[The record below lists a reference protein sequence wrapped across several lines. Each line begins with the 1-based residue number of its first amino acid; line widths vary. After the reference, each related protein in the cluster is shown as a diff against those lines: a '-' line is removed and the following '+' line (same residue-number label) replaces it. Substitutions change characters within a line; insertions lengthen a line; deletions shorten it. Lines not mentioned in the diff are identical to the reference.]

1 MSEQNSSMN
10 GMDLGTG
17 NSLEELFG
25 SALPPVDLG
34 DQIPASAQVMQPQPA
49 PVGSQP
55 AAAPEAQPQAIPQQ
69 VEQIQPQMQPPQTVP
84 YSAGQPVLQQT
95 PQDGPLPAPQPIQQ
109 AVSQPQA
116 PTQQTAGPVTQAVT
130 AAPAQQPAAAPV
142 PQPAAGQVIDL
153 FGAVAEDDAEA
164 RLARLANAAPVF
176 EYGSIREDIT
186 DPAMTFEQLR
196 VKMSADCPELEARS
210 HVSWTVGYAGIT
222 ERVSSADAS
231 IFETKAKI
239 EKGRKFK
246 DALKKLKEK
255 DKEPVCTV
263 KPTVTAQKKG
273 VLRFPGY
280 KGLFCSTEQAEQ
292 SDKAIA
298 YIPAQDGR
306 VYEMRRNGIGT
317 FIAPSQ
323 HIAELE
329 GVRSG
334 FHMSLPRLPAALLAQ
349 IIAFF
354 RRVCVDYGRDVEALV
369 NVLWDRQGR
378 QYVLHVPPQRIDK
391 ASVETDLSQQ
401 PDPERY
407 LHVMDVH
414 SHNTMAA
421 RFSRTDDADEQAT
434 RLYMVIGRLDRYYPD
449 IRCRF
454 ACGGRHVEVPAEQV
468 CERTDVPFAPEWLKA
483 VQETGL
489 KEAA

>member
-1 MSEQNSSMN
+1 MSEQNNSMN
-10 GMDLGTG
+10 GMDLGIG

-164 RLARLANAAPVF
+164 RLARLANATPVF

-222 ERVSSADAS
+222 ARVSSADAS

-255 DKEPVCTV
+255 DKDPVCTV

-306 VYEMRRNGIGT
+306 VYEMRRNEIGT

>member
-1 MSEQNSSMN
+1 MSEQQHNGNEMN
-10 GMDLGTG
+10 LGMGS
-17 NSLEELFG
+17 SLEELFG

-34 DQIPASAQVMQPQPA
+34 DQIPVSAQTMQPQPT

-55 AAAPEAQPQAIPQQ
+55 AAASEVQQMQPQQSPQADAVQPSQQMAEQVQQPAIPQAA
-69 VEQIQPQMQPPQTVP
+69 P
-84 YSAGQPVLQQT
+84 A
-95 PQDGPLPAPQPIQQ
+95 PAPQP
-109 AVSQPQA
+109 ALQA
-116 PTQQTAGPVTQAVT
+116 PTAQPEQPATDQQQ
-130 AAPAQQPAAAPV
+130 APA

-153 FGAVAEDDAEA
+153 FGAVAEDGAEA
-164 RLARLANAAPVF
+164 RLSRLANTAPVF

-196 VKMSADCPELEARS
+196 VKMSADCPELEARA
-210 HVSWTVGYAGIT
+210 HVSWTMSYAGIT
-222 ERVSSADAS
+222 ERVSSAETG

-239 EKGRKFK
+239 EKSKKFK

-255 DKEPVCTV
+255 DRDPVCTV

-280 KGLFCSTEQAEQ
+280 KGLFCSTAQAAR
-292 SDKAIA
+292 SGKAIA
-298 YIPAQDGR
+298 YVPARDGK
-306 VYEMRRNGIGT
+306 VYELRRNEIGT
-317 FIAPSQ
+317 FVAPSQ

-329 GVRSG
+329 DIRAG
-334 FHMSLPRLPAALLAQ
+334 FQMSLPRLPAALLAQ

-354 RRVCVDYGRDVEALV
+354 RRVCVDYGRDLEALV
-369 NVLWDRQGR
+369 NVLWDQQERR
-378 QYVLHVPPQRIDK
+378 YVLHVPPQRIDQ

-421 RFSRTDDADEQAT
+421 RFSHTDDADEQAT
-434 RLYMVIGRLDRYYPD
+434 RLYMVVGRLDRYYPE

-454 ACGGRHVEVPAEQV
+454 ACGGRHVEIPAEQV
-468 CERTDVPFAPEWLKA
+468 CERTDVPFSPEWLEA
-483 VQETGL
+483 VQENGL

>member
-1 MSEQNSSMN
+1 MSEQKNNMGGMN
-10 GMDLGTG
+10 FGTG
-17 NSLEELFG
+17 STLEELFG
-25 SALPPVDLG
+25 ATIPQVDLG
-34 DQIPASAQVMQPQPA
+34 DQFPTPAQAVQQQA
-49 PVGSQP
+49 TPVTNPP
-55 AAAPEAQPQAIPQQ
+55 AAAPESQQAQVQAMPQQSQPQMAEPAQTGQVQQPANLQSAPAPQPVQQPPAQPQAPITQ
-69 VEQIQPQMQPPQTVP
+69 E
-84 YSAGQPVLQQT
+84 A
-95 PQDGPLPAPQPIQQ
+95 PAPQP
-109 AVSQPQA
+109 
-116 PTQQTAGPVTQAVT
+116 
-130 AAPAQQPAAAPV
+130 
-142 PQPAAGQVIDL
+142 AGQVVDL
-153 FGAVAEDDAEA
+153 FGAVVEDGADAM
-164 RLARLANAAPVF
+164 LAKLAGKQPVF
-176 EYGSIREDIT
+176 EYGSITDEIED
-186 DPAMTFEQLR
+186 PSLTFEQLR

-210 HVSWTVGYAGIT
+210 HVSWTMSYAGIV
-222 ERVSSADAS
+222 ERISSADAS
-231 IFETKAKI
+231 IYETKAKI
-239 EKGRKFK
+239 EKSKKFK
-246 DALKKLKEK
+246 EALKKLKPK
-255 DKEPVCTV
+255 DKEPVCAI

-273 VLRFPGY
+273 VLPFPPY
-280 KGLFCSTEQAEQ
+280 KGLFGSMDQAEQ

-306 VYEMRRNGIGT
+306 VYEMRRNEIGT
-317 FIAPSQ
+317 FVAPSL

-329 GVRSG
+329 DIRAG
-334 FHMSLPRLPAALLAQ
+334 FQMSLPRLPAALLTQ

-369 NVLWDRQGR
+369 NVLWDREKGE
-378 QYVLHVPPQRIDK
+378 YVLHVPPQRIDK
-391 ASVETDLSQQ
+391 ASVKTDLSAQ

-421 RFSRTDDADEQAT
+421 RFSRTDDLDEQAT

-454 ACGGRHVEVPAEQV
+454 ACGGRHVEIPAEQV

>member
-55 AAAPEAQPQAIPQQ
+55 ASAPES
-69 VEQIQPQMQPPQTVP
+69 QPQMQPSQTAP
-84 YSAGQPVLQQT
+84 YRAGQPVLQQM
-95 PQDGPLPAPQPIQQ
+95 PQGVPLPAPQPVQQ
-109 AVSQPQA
+109 TVSQPQA
-116 PTQQTAGPVTQAVT
+116 PTQQTAGPVTQAAT
-130 AAPAQQPAAAPV
+130 AAPVQQPAAAPV

-164 RLARLANAAPVF
+164 RLARLANATPVF

-210 HVSWTVGYAGIT
+210 HVSWTVSCAGIT

-255 DKEPVCTV
+255 DKDPVCTV

-306 VYEMRRNGIGT
+306 VYEMRRNEIGT